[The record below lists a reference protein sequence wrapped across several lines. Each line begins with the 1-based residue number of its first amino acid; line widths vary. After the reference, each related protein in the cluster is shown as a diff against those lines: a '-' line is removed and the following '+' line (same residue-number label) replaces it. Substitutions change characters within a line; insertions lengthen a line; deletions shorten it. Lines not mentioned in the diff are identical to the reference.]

1 MQTALLI
8 LHLIGGSIWAGGHLV
23 LAIGFLPPALRRRD
37 PSIIQGFE
45 ARFEPIGLTAL
56 GLQVITGV
64 LLLAPHV
71 EGFGSESPLG
81 GHLVG
86 VIGAKFVLLLATI
99 GLAAHARLRLIP
111 RLKPETLGFLGA
123 HIIAVTVLAVLFIV
137 VGVAFPDA
145 GG

>member
-1 MQTALLI
+1 MHTLLLI
-8 LHLIGGSIWAGGHLV
+8 LHIIGGSVWAGGHLV

-56 GLQVITGV
+56 GLQVLTGV
-64 LLLAPHV
+64 LLLAPYV
-71 EGFGSESPLG
+71 EGVGPQSPLS
-81 GHLVG
+81 GHVVG
-86 VIGAKFVLLLATI
+86 MIGSKFVLLLATI

-111 RLKPETLGFLGA
+111 RLSPQTIGFLGA
-123 HIIAVTVLAVLFIV
+123 HITAVTVLAVLFIV
-137 VGVAFPDA
+137 VGALFPAA